1 MEEEK
6 DIGFYVLEKGE
17 RKGPYTTE
25 ELRQGKL
32 SPDTLVWTEGETG
45 WRKAGEMPALAGLF
59 PSSIP
64 PVPPAEEAAPRPP
77 MPKTWLVESILVT
90 IFCCLPFGIVG
101 IVNAAAVSSAYN
113 TGNYMLAQEKSKAAK
128 KWTMWGLIVGLV
140 GIILY
145 VIFWIAMV
153 GLGLMSEVA
162 GY

>member
-6 DIGFYVLEKGE
+6 NMGFYVLENGE
-17 RKGPYTTE
+17 RKGPYTIE

-77 MPKTWLVESILVT
+77 MPKTWLVESILVMVL
-90 IFCCLPFGIVG
+90 CCLPFGLVG
-101 IVNAAAVSSAYN
+101 LVYASKVETAYWAKD
-113 TGNYMLAQEKSKAAK
+113 YAQAGRYSQSAK
-128 KWTMWGLIVGLV
+128 KWTLWGVGCAAGCVVLYLLIVLV
-140 GIILY
+140 
-145 VIFWIAMV
+145 AA
-153 GLGLMSEVA
+153 VA
-162 GY
+162 GLAVGY